1 LTGMSLE
8 AIRQKIIQDA
18 ETEAERLLSL
28 ARHEKK
34 AALEEIRARLTVRAE
49 KDRARLLE
57 NLREKKARMRDN
69 ALRTEERSLLNTRRS
84 LMDDA
89 LNRAVDDLVAS
100 PEYTGLIASFLGK
113 CDLTGEVEVIIS
125 GNDGERITQSF
136 LDSHSSPG
144 LRFRLSNDRHSSR
157 GGVILRSG
165 KISQN
170 ATLDMVASLV
180 HEELVMELSRLLPL
194 ERLEDL

>member
-1 LTGMSLE
+1 ME
-8 AIRQKIIQDA
+8 DA
-18 ETEAERLLSL
+18 ETEAERILSQ

-34 AALEEIRARLTVRAE
+34 AALEETRARLALRAE
-49 KDRARLLE
+49 KDRVKLLE
-57 NLREKKARMRDN
+57 NLREKKARMREN

-84 LMDDA
+84 LIDDS
-89 LNRAVDDLVAS
+89 LNRAVDGLVAS
-100 PEYTGLIASFLGK
+100 RDYTDLIASFLKK
-113 CDLTGEVEVIIS
+113 CDLGGEVEVIIS
-125 GNDGERITQSF
+125 GNDGERITRSF
-136 LDSHSSPG
+136 LDSHSSSA
-144 LRFRLSNDRHSSR
+144 LRFRLSTERHASK

-165 KISQN
+165 KVSQN

>member
-1 LTGMSLE
+1 MSLE
-8 AIRQKIIQDA
+8 AIRQKIMEDA
-18 ETEAERLLSL
+18 ETEAEKLLSR
-28 ARHEKK
+28 ARAEKK
-34 AALEEIRARLTVRAE
+34 AALEETRARLAVRAE

-57 NLREKKARMRDN
+57 NLRERKARMRDN
-69 ALRTEERSLLNTRRS
+69 ALRTEERNLLHARRS

-100 PEYTGLIASFLGK
+100 HDYLDLIASFLRQ
-113 CDLTGEVEVIIS
+113 CDLKGEVEVIIS
-125 GNDGERITQSF
+125 GNDRDRITQAF
-136 LDSHSSPG
+136 LDSHSS
-144 LRFRLSNDRHSSR
+144 REMVFRLSTENHSSR

-165 KISQN
+165 KVSQN

-180 HEELVMELSRLLPL
+180 HEELVMEMSSLLPL

>member
-1 LTGMSLE
+1 MSLE

-18 ETEAERLLSL
+18 ETEAERILSQ

-34 AALEEIRARLTVRAE
+34 TALEETRARLTVRAE
-49 KDRARLLE
+49 KDRLRLLE
-57 NLREKKARMRDN
+57 NLRDKKARMREN

-84 LMDDA
+84 LIDDA
-89 LNRAVDDLVAS
+89 LNGAVSDLVAS
-100 PEYTGLIASFLGK
+100 REYTELIVSFLK
-113 CDLTGEVEVIIS
+113 NCDLTGEVEVIIS
-125 GNDGERITQSF
+125 GNDVERITQSF
-136 LDSHSSPG
+136 LDSHSSSSM
-144 LRFRLSNDRHSSR
+144 RFRLSPERHSSR

>member
-1 LTGMSLE
+1 MTGMSLE

-28 ARHEKK
+28 ARHERK
-34 AALEEIRARLTVRAE
+34 AALEETRARLTARAE

-57 NLREKKARMRDN
+57 TLREKKARMRDN

-84 LMDDA
+84 LMDEA
-89 LNRAVDDLVAS
+89 LDLAVDDLVAS
-100 PEYTGLIASFLGK
+100 REYADLMASFMK
-113 CDLTGEVEVIIS
+113 RCDLVGEVEVIIS
-125 GNDGERITQSF
+125 ENDRERITQSF
-136 LDSHSSPG
+136 LDSLSSPG
-144 LRFRLSNDRHSSR
+144 VRFRLSAERHSSR

-165 KISQN
+165 KVSQN

>member
-1 LTGMSLE
+1 MSLE
-8 AIRQKIIQDA
+8 AIRQKIIEDA
-18 ETEAERLLSL
+18 ETSAEAILSQ

-34 AALEEIRARLTVRAE
+34 AALEESRARLTVRAE

-57 NLREKKARMRDN
+57 NLRERKARMRDN
-69 ALRTEERSLLNTRRS
+69 ALRTEERSILNTRRS

-100 PEYTGLIASFLGK
+100 REYADLIASFLRQ
-113 CDLTGEVEVIIS
+113 CDLLGEVEVIIS
-125 GNDGERITQSF
+125 TNDRERITQSF
-136 LDSHSSPG
+136 LDSHSSSG
-144 LRFRLSNDRHSSR
+144 LKFRLSPENHDSR

-165 KISQN
+165 KVSQN

-180 HEELVMELSRLLPL
+180 HEELVMEMSRLLPL